1 MARFILR
8 RLVALVPVALGA
20 SFAAFFLIH
29 LIPGDPAEVIA
40 GIGASG
46 ADIERVRGQLGLDRP
61 VLVQYALW
69 LERALVGDLGM
80 SLVSRQPVLGQVLS
94 RFGNTLQLSLAG
106 MAVALGLGL
115 ATGIAAAVRRGT
127 LWDYVFSL
135 LAIFGVSVPIF
146 WLGLLLML
154 LFALELG
161 WLPATGMDGAAAFV
175 LPALTLGLNAA
186 ALIARITRSSVLDV
200 LGQDFVR
207 TAHAKGASPRR
218 VLWVHVLRNG
228 AIPILTV
235 SALQFGYL
243 LGGAVLTE
251 TVFVWPG
258 LGRLLTD
265 AILQRD
271 FPVIQGGILVVALSM
286 ILLNLVTDLLYA
298 VADPRIRYD

>member
-1 MARFILR
+1 MARFVIR

-20 SFAAFFLIH
+20 SFAAFLLIH

-40 GIGASG
+40 GVGASG
-46 ADIERVRGQLGLDRP
+46 ADVERVRDQLGLHRP
-61 VLVQYALW
+61 VLVQYAQW
-69 LERALVGDLGM
+69 LGRATTGDLGL
-80 SLVSRQPVLGQVLS
+80 SLVSRQPVLGQVAA
-94 RFGNTLQLSLAG
+94 RFANTLQLALAG
-106 MAVALGLGL
+106 MAVALGIGL
-115 ATGIAAAVRRGT
+115 VTGIASALHRGT
-127 LWDYVFSL
+127 VWDYGFSL
-135 LAIFGVSVPIF
+135 LAILGVSVPTF

-154 LFALELG
+154 WFALQLG

-186 ALIARITRSSVLDV
+186 ALVARITRSSVLDV
-200 LGQDFVR
+200 LGEDFVR

-228 AIPILTV
+228 AIPIMTV
-235 SALQFGYL
+235 LALQFGYL

-271 FPVIQGGILVVALSM
+271 FPVIQGGILIVALAM
-286 ILLNLVTDLLYA
+286 VLLNLVTDVLYA
-298 VADPRIRYD
+298 VVDPRIRYE

>member
-1 MARFILR
+1 
-8 RLVALVPVALGA
+8 
-20 SFAAFFLIH
+20 
-29 LIPGDPAEVIA
+29 
-40 GIGASG
+40 
-46 ADIERVRGQLGLDRP
+46 
-61 VLVQYALW
+61 
-69 LERALVGDLGM
+69 M

-94 RFGNTLQLSLAG
+94 RFGNTLQLSFAG
-106 MAVALGLGL
+106 MAVALVLGL
-115 ATGIAAAVRRGT
+115 TTGIGSALRRGT
-127 LWDYVFSL
+127 AWDYLFSL
-135 LAIFGVSVPIF
+135 LAIFGVSVPVF

-154 LFALELG
+154 LFALDLG
-161 WLPATGMDGAAAFV
+161 WLPATGMDSAAAFV

-207 TAHAKGASPRR
+207 TAHAKGASPQR

-271 FPVIQGGILVVALSM
+271 FPVIQGGILIVALSM

>member
-1 MARFILR
+1 MARFVLR
-8 RLVALVPVALGA
+8 RVVALVPVALGA

-40 GIGASG
+40 GVGASG
-46 ADIERVRGQLGLDRP
+46 ADIERVRAQLGLDRP
-61 VLVQYALW
+61 VLVQYVQW
-69 LERALVGDLGM
+69 LERALTGDLGI
-80 SLVSRQPVLGQVLS
+80 SLVSRQPVLGQVLH
-94 RFGNTLQLSLAG
+94 RFGNTLQLSFAG
-106 MAVALGLGL
+106 MAVALVLGL
-115 ATGIAAAVRRGT
+115 TTGIASAIRRGT
-127 LWDYVFSL
+127 AWDYLFSL

-154 LFALELG
+154 LFALDLG
-161 WLPATGMDGAAAFV
+161 WLPATGMDSAAAFV

-271 FPVIQGGILVVALSM
+271 FPVIQGGILIVALSM

>member
-1 MARFILR
+1 MARFVLR
-8 RLVALVPVALGA
+8 RVVALVPVALGA

-40 GIGASG
+40 GVGASG
-46 ADIERVRGQLGLDRP
+46 ADIERVRAQLGLDRP
-61 VLVQYALW
+61 VLVQYVHW
-69 LERALVGDLGM
+69 LERALTGDLGI
-80 SLVSRQPVLGQVLS
+80 SLVSRQPVLGQVLH
-94 RFGNTLQLSLAG
+94 RFGNTLQLSFAG
-106 MAVALGLGL
+106 MAVALVLGL
-115 ATGIAAAVRRGT
+115 TTGIVAAVRRGT
-127 LWDYVFSL
+127 AWDYVFSL

-154 LFALELG
+154 LFALDLG
-161 WLPATGMDGAAAFV
+161 WLPATGMDSAGAFV

-271 FPVIQGGILVVALSM
+271 FPVIQGGILIVALSM

>member
-1 MARFILR
+1 
-8 RLVALVPVALGA
+8 
-20 SFAAFFLIH
+20 
-29 LIPGDPAEVIA
+29 
-40 GIGASG
+40 
-46 ADIERVRGQLGLDRP
+46 
-61 VLVQYALW
+61 
-69 LERALVGDLGM
+69 
-80 SLVSRQPVLGQVLS
+80 
-94 RFGNTLQLSLAG
+94 
-106 MAVALGLGL
+106 
-115 ATGIAAAVRRGT
+115 
-127 LWDYVFSL
+127 
-135 LAIFGVSVPIF
+135 
-146 WLGLLLML
+146 
-154 LFALELG
+154 
-161 WLPATGMDGAAAFV
+161 
-175 LPALTLGLNAA
+175 LNAA

>member
-1 MARFILR
+1 M
-8 RLVALVPVALGA
+8 
-20 SFAAFFLIH
+20 
-29 LIPGDPAEVIA
+29 
-40 GIGASG
+40 
-46 ADIERVRGQLGLDRP
+46 
-61 VLVQYALW
+61 
-69 LERALVGDLGM
+69 
-80 SLVSRQPVLGQVLS
+80 
-94 RFGNTLQLSLAG
+94 
-106 MAVALGLGL
+106 
-115 ATGIAAAVRRGT
+115 
-127 LWDYVFSL
+127 
-135 LAIFGVSVPIF
+135 
-146 WLGLLLML
+146 
-154 LFALELG
+154 
-161 WLPATGMDGAAAFV
+161 
-175 LPALTLGLNAA
+175 
-186 ALIARITRSSVLDV
+186 

-271 FPVIQGGILVVALSM
+271 FPVIQGGILIVALSM